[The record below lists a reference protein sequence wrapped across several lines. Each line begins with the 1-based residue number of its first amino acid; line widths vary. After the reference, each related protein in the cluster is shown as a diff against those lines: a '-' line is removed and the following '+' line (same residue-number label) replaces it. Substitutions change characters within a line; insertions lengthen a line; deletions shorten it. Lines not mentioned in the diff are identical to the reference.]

1 MAEKKMTDWHRKVL
15 CNFDNAWSATKDMR
29 EQIIE
34 AQRFVRVSGAQWEGS
49 TNAGYSFDEGRF
61 EHYPRF
67 ELNKIA
73 RECDRIIGEY
83 RQNRISV
90 KFRPKDDKASEAL
103 AEKMNG
109 KFRADYQET
118 SGGEAC
124 DNAFDDAVTGGFGC
138 FRMCADYEDEM
149 DPSNE
154 QRRISLLPVYD
165 PATCV
170 FFDQDSKQYDRSD
183 AMWAME
189 MFSMTPKAFEAEYP
203 DSTAASLSRDDTGT
217 QYDWSTPDAIYV
229 GRYYEVR
236 IVGLDSRLTTAEN
249 DIDYLT
255 DEVSAIQSTLSDH
268 ETRIDALEYATT
280 RKKSEVVY
288 SGVSVTIPTAPTNL
302 VSLLKTLTPSSGTL
316 APFFDT
322 VNNKMVVFNENKTLF
337 FKLSIVGTWPSG
349 TANRSMQLTF
359 SGSVPDT
366 LVSSRNAAT
375 TTDNILLATF
385 FSVDKDGFL
394 ATNGSTLTIQSNGAA
409 FTATTIKI
417 IAEQ

>member
-1 MAEKKMTDWHRKVL
+1 MADDRKMTDWHRKVL
-15 CNFDNAWSATKDMR
+15 CNFDNAWSATQDMR

-49 TNAGYSFDEGRF
+49 TNSGYSFDEGRF

-189 MFSMTPKAFEAEYP
+189 MFSMTP
-203 DSTAASLSRDDTGT
+203 
-217 QYDWSTPDAIYV
+217 
-229 GRYYEVR
+229 
-236 IVGLDSRLTTAEN
+236 
-249 DIDYLT
+249 
-255 DEVSAIQSTLSDH
+255 
-268 ETRIDALEYATT
+268 
-280 RKKSEVVY
+280 
-288 SGVSVTIPTAPTNL
+288 
-302 VSLLKTLTPSSGTL
+302 
-316 APFFDT
+316 
-322 VNNKMVVFNENKTLF
+322 
-337 FKLSIVGTWPSG
+337 
-349 TANRSMQLTF
+349 
-359 SGSVPDT
+359 
-366 LVSSRNAAT
+366 
-375 TTDNILLATF
+375 
-385 FSVDKDGFL
+385 
-394 ATNGSTLTIQSNGAA
+394 
-409 FTATTIKI
+409 
-417 IAEQ
+417 

>member
-15 CNFDNAWSATKDMR
+15 CNFDNAWSATQDMR
-29 EQIIE
+29 KQIIE

-154 QRRISLLPVYD
+154 QRRISASGLQVGDAFTIAGVNSVHQITKDTTGQPQVFRVLAVSGTTVTISPKILPVENTDVASRPYANVD
-165 PATCV
+165 AKPAESAAITILNKNAAPANL
-170 FFDQDSKQYDRSD
+170 F
-183 AMWAME
+183 WA
-189 MFSMTPKAFEAEYP
+189 
-203 DSTAASLSRDDTGT
+203 D
-217 QYDWSTPDAIYV
+217 
-229 GRYYEVR
+229 
-236 IVGLDSRLTTAEN
+236 
-249 DIDYLT
+249 
-255 DEVSAIQSTLSDH
+255 
-268 ETRIDALEYATT
+268 
-280 RKKSEVVY
+280 
-288 SGVSVTIPTAPTNL
+288 
-302 VSLLKTLTPSSGTL
+302 
-316 APFFDT
+316 
-322 VNNKMVVFNENKTLF
+322 
-337 FKLSIVGTWPSG
+337 
-349 TANRSMQLTF
+349 
-359 SGSVPDT
+359 GSVE
-366 LVSSRNAAT
+366 LMYGK
-375 TTDNILLATF
+375 LAFPTGQGPQ
-385 FSVDKDGFL
+385 VM
-394 ATNGSTLTIQSNGAA
+394 
-409 FTATTIKI
+409 TATTEQGATLIMSYSFDHIKGVTTARFTTLYGCSVLVPEYTGI
-417 IAEQ
+417 VIAGQ

>member
-15 CNFDNAWSATKDMR
+15 CNFDNAWSATQDMR

-138 FRMCADYEDEM
+138 FRM
-149 DPSNE
+149 
-154 QRRISLLPVYD
+154 
-165 PATCV
+165 
-170 FFDQDSKQYDRSD
+170 
-183 AMWAME
+183 
-189 MFSMTPKAFEAEYP
+189 
-203 DSTAASLSRDDTGT
+203 
-217 QYDWSTPDAIYV
+217 
-229 GRYYEVR
+229 
-236 IVGLDSRLTTAEN
+236 
-249 DIDYLT
+249 
-255 DEVSAIQSTLSDH
+255 
-268 ETRIDALEYATT
+268 
-280 RKKSEVVY
+280 
-288 SGVSVTIPTAPTNL
+288 
-302 VSLLKTLTPSSGTL
+302 
-316 APFFDT
+316 
-322 VNNKMVVFNENKTLF
+322 
-337 FKLSIVGTWPSG
+337 
-349 TANRSMQLTF
+349 
-359 SGSVPDT
+359 
-366 LVSSRNAAT
+366 
-375 TTDNILLATF
+375 
-385 FSVDKDGFL
+385 
-394 ATNGSTLTIQSNGAA
+394 
-409 FTATTIKI
+409 
-417 IAEQ
+417 

>member
-203 DSTAASLSRDDTGT
+203 DSIAASLSRDDTGT

-236 IVGLDSRLTTAEN
+236 IEKVKLTAW
-249 DIDYLT
+249 
-255 DEVSAIQSTLSDH
+255 
-268 ETRIDALEYATT
+268 R
-280 RKKSEVVY
+280 
-288 SGVSVTIPTAPTNL
+288 
-302 VSLLKTLTPSSGTL
+302 
-316 APFFDT
+316 
-322 VNNKMVVFNENKTLF
+322 NNKMVVFNENKTLF
-337 FKLSIVGTWPSG
+337 FKLSIVGTWPNG

-366 LVSSRNAAT
+366 LVSSRNSAT

-409 FTATTIKI
+409 LTATTIKI

>member
-1 MAEKKMTDWHRKVL
+1 MADDKKMDDWHRKAL
-15 CNFDNAWSATKDMR
+15 CNFDNAYTATQDMR

-90 KFRPKDDKASEAL
+90 RFRPKDSQASEAL

-138 FRMCADYEDEM
+138 WRMCADYEDEM

-183 AMWAME
+183 ATWAME

-203 DSTAASLSRDDTGT
+203 DSIAASLSKDDSGT

-236 IVGLDSRLTTAEN
+236 TEKVKISAWRNPITDATAIYDEDQIKDIEDELKEGSFEMIGEREVKKRRVYCGLLSGAEWKNPNASLVNTSRLFPCMVVGPLLITRS
-249 DIDYLT
+249 
-255 DEVSAIQSTLSDH
+255 VSRAMQPKRWMLSD
-268 ETRIDALEYATT
+268 
-280 RKKSEVVY
+280 
-288 SGVSVTIPTAPTNL
+288 
-302 VSLLKTLTPSSGTL
+302 LKTLWFP
-316 APFFDT
+316 
-322 VNNKMVVFNENKTLF
+322 
-337 FKLSIVGTWPSG
+337 
-349 TANRSMQLTF
+349 
-359 SGSVPDT
+359 
-366 LVSSRNAAT
+366 
-375 TTDNILLATF
+375 
-385 FSVDKDGFL
+385 
-394 ATNGSTLTIQSNGAA
+394 
-409 FTATTIKI
+409 
-417 IAEQ
+417 